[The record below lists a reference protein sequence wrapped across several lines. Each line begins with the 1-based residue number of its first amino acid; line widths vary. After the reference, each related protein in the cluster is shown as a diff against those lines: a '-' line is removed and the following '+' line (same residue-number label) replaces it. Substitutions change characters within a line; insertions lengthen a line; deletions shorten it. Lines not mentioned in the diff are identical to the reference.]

1 MKKLTGLLMLSLLLI
16 GCSYNQ
22 DMNEIYND
30 NTKDAEDVLYNQS
43 ERIEEIEELNE
54 YK

>member
-1 MKKLTGLLMLSLLLI
+1 MLTLLLA
-16 GCSYNQ
+16 GCSYHQ

-30 NTKDAEDVLYNQS
+30 KTEDAEEILYNQS
-43 ERIEEIEELNE
+43 ERLEEINELNE